1 MDPVLKAYA
10 DQGVLALSFGILL
23 AGAIWI
29 IKYLLTQAAAE
40 RKEWGDVLR
49 QTSASLVKVSETMD
63 EMKGELRD
71 LSRRLDN
78 RERDDR
84 DRRHP

>member
-23 AGAIWI
+23 VGAIWI
-29 IKYLLTQAAAE
+29 IKYLLTNAASE
-40 RKEWGDVLR
+40 GKEWGDVLR
-49 QTSASLVKVSETMD
+49 QTSTTLSRVCETME
-63 EMKGELRD
+63 EMKSELRE
-71 LSRRLDN
+71 LSRRM
-78 RERDDR
+78 DDR